1 MLRLS
6 ELFGRDIYTDIGD
19 YKGKVYDIVVNLE
32 TGKLE
37 TITTEPL
44 KVKTKQQAKKIITEK
59 SIPYRNV
66 LAVKDI
72 IIVASKNR
80 KIEDVSSDDDKRRP
94 ANLKAGALV
103 SYR

>member
-80 KIEDVSSDDDKRRP
+80 KIEDVGADEDKKRP
-94 ANLKAGALV
+94 SIKAGALV

>member
-59 SIPYRNV
+59 SIPYKNV

-80 KIEDVSSDDDKRRP
+80 KIEDVGSDDDKKRP
-94 ANLKAGALV
+94 SIKAGALV

>member
-59 SIPYRNV
+59 SIPYKNV

-80 KIEDVSSDDDKRRP
+80 KIDDSGSDDDKKRP
-94 ANLKAGALV
+94 SIKAGALV

>member
-59 SIPYRNV
+59 SIPYKNV

-80 KIEDVSSDDDKRRP
+80 KIDDSSSDDNKKRP
-94 ANLKAGALV
+94 NIKAGALI